1 MKNKLLLFLSALFM
15 GCFSAFGQV
24 DSGGMDPKNFFME
37 EDSVKPDFLLLLYPH
52 QAVEDTVYCK
62 LSVYLPKKLEE
73 RYVRIYLECDRTPD
87 NVPPLLVVDGRE
99 MKCTSRTSSL
109 TIRNGVQTN
118 RYGYWYHFEPVD
130 NGSFICRTRNL
141 TFNQV
146 SYDDK
151 LPFSVASLP
160 EGAGRDLS
168 AVNLILVIAICFG
181 SGYLILWLRYHREA
195 DEGLA
200 AFVLRTQRL
209 PLSVSWAST
218 HFMAPLL
225 LFGVAACL
233 VLSPFLTNLREARF
247 AILDYRM
254 GAILFLLSLGL
265 FLCFVQ
271 NRKLRFREVPTT
283 LNDDEIFEA
292 FKSVGQKY
300 QWTIDHA
307 GMDCLVA
314 HTNRRFWTPTWGEQI
329 FLVFDQGR
337 FWINSVNDLT
347 ERSCLFSF
355 GRTERNMQQVVD
367 EVRKFEEN
375 PLPVAEQNS

>member
-1 MKNKLLLFLSALFM
+1 MRSKLLLFLTILFM
-15 GCFSAFGQV
+15 GYFQAFGQV
-24 DSGGMDPKNFFME
+24 DSGGTYPKDFFTE
-37 EDSVKPDFLLLLYPH
+37 TDSVKPDFLQLLYPH
-52 QAVEDTVYCK
+52 QEVEDTAYCT

-73 RYVRIYLECDRTPD
+73 RYVRIYLECDRKPD
-87 NVPPLLVVDGRE
+87 HVPPVLVIDGRE

-109 TIRNGVQTN
+109 TVQNGVKTN
-118 RYGYWYHFEPVD
+118 RYGYWYYFEPVD

-151 LPFSVASLP
+151 LLFSVTSLP
-160 EGAGRDLS
+160 EGGQHLS
-168 AVNLILVIAICFG
+168 AVNLILVMAICFG

-218 HFMAPLL
+218 HFMVPLL

-233 VLSPFLTNLREARF
+233 ILSPFLTNLREARF

-254 GAILFLLSLGL
+254 GAILFLLALGL
-265 FLCFVQ
+265 FLYFIQ
-271 NRKLRFREVPTT
+271 NCKLRFREVSTT
-283 LNDDEIFEA
+283 LKDDEIFEA

-347 ERSCLFSF
+347 ERSCLFSY
-355 GRTERNMQQVVD
+355 GRTERNICLVI
-367 EVRKFEEN
+367 EAIREKEGH
-375 PLPVAEQNS
+375 LK

>member
-1 MKNKLLLFLSALFM
+1 MKNKLLLFLSVLFM
-15 GCFSAFGQV
+15 GYLPVLGQSDSAGFS
-24 DSGGMDPKNFFME
+24 SKNFFME
-37 EDSVKPDFLLLLYPH
+37 KDSVKPDFLLLLYPH
-52 QAVEDTVYCK
+52 QAVEDTAYCN
-62 LSVYLPKKLEE
+62 LSVYLPKTLEE

-87 NVPPLLVVDGRE
+87 NVPPVLVVDGRE

-109 TIRNGVQTN
+109 SIQNGVKTH

-181 SGYLILWLRYHREA
+181 SGYLILWLRYHRES

-200 AFVLRTQRL
+200 TFVLRTQRL

-218 HFMAPLL
+218 HFMTPLL

-233 VLSPFLTNLREARF
+233 ILSPFLTNLREARF

-265 FLCFVQ
+265 FLCFIQ

-292 FKSVGQKY
+292 FKSVGMKNR
-300 QWTIDHA
+300 WTLDHA

-314 HTNRRFWTPTWGEQI
+314 HTNRTFWTPTWGEQI

-355 GRTERNMQQVVD
+355 GRTERNMKLVIEAVRNREQIPT
-367 EVRKFEEN
+367 EV
-375 PLPVAEQNS
+375 PS

>member
-1 MKNKLLLFLSALFM
+1 MLLLGWFLFVVFLSV
-15 GCFSAFGQV
+15 FGQV
-24 DSGGMDPKNFFME
+24 DSGVSNPKDFFTE
-37 EDSVKPDFLLLLYPH
+37 TDSVKPDFLQLLYPH
-52 QAVEDTVYCK
+52 QEVEDTAYCK
-62 LSVYLPKKLEE
+62 LSAYLPKKLEE
-73 RYVRIYLECDRTPD
+73 RYVRIYLECDRKPD
-87 NVPPLLVVDGRE
+87 QIPPELVIDGRE
-99 MKCTSRTSSL
+99 IKCTSKTSSL
-109 TIRNGVQTN
+109 TIQNGVRTN

-141 TFNQV
+141 TFDKV

-151 LPFSVASLP
+151 LLFSVASLP
-160 EGAGRDLS
+160 EGGRHLS
-168 AVNLILVIAICFG
+168 AVNLILVMVICFG

-195 DEGLA
+195 DEALA

-218 HFMAPLL
+218 HFMVPLL

-233 VLSPFLTNLREARF
+233 ILSPFLTNLREARF
-247 AILDYRM
+247 ALLDYRM

-265 FLCFVQ
+265 LLYFVQ

-283 LNDDEIFEA
+283 LNEDEIFEV

-314 HTNRRFWTPTWGEQI
+314 HTNRKFWTPTWGEQI

-355 GRTERNMQQVVD
+355 GRTERNIQQVVD

-375 PLPVAEQNS
+375 PLPVAEQSP

>member
-1 MKNKLLLFLSALFM
+1 MRNYLLLILSILFM
-15 GCFSAFGQV
+15 GYLPVLGQSDSAGFS
-24 DSGGMDPKNFFME
+24 SKNFFME

-52 QAVEDTVYCK
+52 QAVEDTAYCN
-62 LSVYLPKKLEE
+62 LSVYLPKTLEE

-87 NVPPLLVVDGRE
+87 NVPPVLVVDGRE

-109 TIRNGVQTN
+109 TIQNGVKTY

-168 AVNLILVIAICFG
+168 VVNLILVIAICFG

-225 LFGVAACL
+225 LFGVAACFI
-233 VLSPFLTNLREARF
+233 LSPFLTNLREARF

-265 FLCFVQ
+265 FLCFIQ

-292 FKSVGQKY
+292 FKSVGMKNR
-300 QWTIDHA
+300 WTLDHA

-314 HTNRRFWTPTWGEQI
+314 HTNRTFWTPTWGEQI

-347 ERSCLFSF
+347 ERSCLLSF
-355 GRTERNMQQVVD
+355 GRTERNMKLVIEAVRNREQIPT
-367 EVRKFEEN
+367 EV
-375 PLPVAEQNS
+375 PS

>member
-1 MKNKLLLFLSALFM
+1 MRNYLLLILSILFV
-15 GCFSAFGQV
+15 GYLPVLGQSDSAGL
-24 DSGGMDPKNFFME
+24 SSKNFFME

-52 QAVEDTVYCK
+52 QAVEDTAYCN
-62 LSVYLPKKLEE
+62 LSVYLPKTLEE

-87 NVPPLLVVDGRE
+87 NVPPVLVVDGRE

-109 TIRNGVQTN
+109 TIQNGVKTY

-218 HFMAPLL
+218 HFMTPLL

-233 VLSPFLTNLREARF
+233 ILSPFLTNLREARF

-265 FLCFVQ
+265 FLCFIQ

-292 FKSVGQKY
+292 FKSVGMKNR
-300 QWTIDHA
+300 WTLDHA

-314 HTNRRFWTPTWGEQI
+314 HTNRTFWTPTWGEQI

-347 ERSCLFSF
+347 ERSCLLSF
-355 GRTERNMQQVVD
+355 GRTERNMKLVI
-367 EVRKFEEN
+367 EAVRN
-375 PLPVAEQNS
+375 REQIPTGVPS

>member
-1 MKNKLLLFLSALFM
+1 MRNYLLLILSILFV
-15 GCFSAFGQV
+15 GCLPVLGQSDSAGFS
-24 DSGGMDPKNFFME
+24 SKNFFME

-52 QAVEDTVYCK
+52 QAVEDTAYCN
-62 LSVYLPKKLEE
+62 LSVYLPKTLEE

-87 NVPPLLVVDGRE
+87 NVPPVLVVDGRE

-109 TIRNGVQTN
+109 TIQNGAKTHRN
-118 RYGYWYHFEPVD
+118 GYWYHFEPVD

-181 SGYLILWLRYHREA
+181 SGYLILWLRYHRES

-200 AFVLRTQRL
+200 TFVLRTQRL

-233 VLSPFLTNLREARF
+233 ILSPFLTNLREARF

-265 FLCFVQ
+265 FLCFIQ

-292 FKSVGQKY
+292 FKSVGMKNR
-300 QWTIDHA
+300 WTLDHA

-314 HTNRRFWTPTWGEQI
+314 HTNRTFWTPTWGEQI

-347 ERSCLFSF
+347 ERSCLLSF
-355 GRTERNMQQVVD
+355 GRTERNMKLVI
-367 EVRKFEEN
+367 EAVRN
-375 PLPVAEQNS
+375 REQIPTGVPS